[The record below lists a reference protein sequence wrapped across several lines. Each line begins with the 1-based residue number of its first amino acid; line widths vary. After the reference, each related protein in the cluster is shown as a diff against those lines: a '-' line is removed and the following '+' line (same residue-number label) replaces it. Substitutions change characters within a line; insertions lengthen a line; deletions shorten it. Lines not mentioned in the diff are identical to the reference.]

1 MSPRIRPTANRDV
14 GCENNPASNSRRIEP
29 HGVGRCRCDK
39 FLAKIASDWHKPN
52 GLFVIHPLK
61 CKLSPDTSREPHFLC
76 FVQVQ
81 ISRLRQEKRWSN
93 FKEDSRI
100 ERTYLGIRR
109 RNTAVSRALD
119 PVRMASAF
127 AVAIR
132 GGRSAFLAGPMSV
145 QKSLLR
151 GSLR

>member
-1 MSPRIRPTANRDV
+1 MSPRIRPTANCDV

-29 HGVGRCRCDK
+29 HGVGRCRSDK
-39 FLAKIASDWHKPN
+39 FLAKIASDWRKPN
-52 GLFVIHPLK
+52 GPFVIHPLK
-61 CKLSPDTSREPHFLC
+61 CKFSPDTSRGPHFLC

-93 FKEDSRI
+93 FKKDSRI

-109 RNTAVSRALD
+109 RTANTAVSRALD

-127 AVAIR
+127 AGAIR
-132 GGRSAFLAGPMSV
+132 GDRSAFLAGPMSV
-145 QKSLLR
+145 QKSLL
-151 GSLR
+151 